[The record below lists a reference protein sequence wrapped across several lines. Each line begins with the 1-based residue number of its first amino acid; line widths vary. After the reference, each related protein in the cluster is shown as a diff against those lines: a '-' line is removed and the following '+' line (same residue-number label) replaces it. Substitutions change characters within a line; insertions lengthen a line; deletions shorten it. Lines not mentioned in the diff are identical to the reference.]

1 MDELANYNIER
12 WNALV
17 EANAVFSRPAL
28 QLDPRSAQQA
38 IDPERRFGNLAG
50 TAVLCLA
57 CGGGQQSVAF
67 ALLGAD
73 VTVLDLS
80 DAQLQRDREAAAQ
93 YGVEIT
99 VLQGDM
105 RDLSILEAASFDIVN
120 HPYSLGFVPDAH
132 MVFAQ
137 VARVIRPGGH
147 YYFMC
152 ANPFVLGLGQADWN
166 GEGYTLKHPYINGAE
181 LRYDDP
187 AWVYDRSLSKTVI
200 APQREFRHTL
210 SDLVSGLI
218 RYGFLIVHLSDY
230 SGFTP
235 DSNAEPGSWAHVLSI
250 APPWLS
256 FWTTYRPDVLPGAG
270 YR

>member
-1 MDELANYNIER
+1 MDELAKYNIER

-17 EANAVFSRPAL
+17 EANAVFTRPAL
-28 QLDPRSAQQA
+28 QLDLHSAQQA
-38 IDPERRFGNLAG
+38 IDPERRLGNLTG
-50 TAVLCLA
+50 KTVLCLA

-73 VTVLDLS
+73 VTVLDLA

-99 VLQGDM
+99 LLQGDM
-105 RDLSILEAASFDIVN
+105 RDLSALAAASFDIVY
-120 HPYSLGFVPDAH
+120 HPYSLGFVPDAQL
-132 MVFAQ
+132 VFAQ
-137 VARVIRPGGH
+137 VARVIRPGGC
-147 YYFMC
+147 YSFMC

-166 GEGYTLKHPYINGAE
+166 GQGYTLKHPYINGAE

-187 AWVYDRSLSKTVI
+187 AWVYDRSVSKTVI
-200 APQREFRHTL
+200 APPREFRHTL
-210 SDLVSGLI
+210 SALVSGLV
-218 RYGFLIVHLSDY
+218 RNGFLIVHLSDY

-235 DSNAEPGSWAHVLSI
+235 DSNAEPGSWAHLLSI

-256 FWTTYRPDVLPGAG
+256 FWAAYRPDVLPGSG
-270 YR
+270 